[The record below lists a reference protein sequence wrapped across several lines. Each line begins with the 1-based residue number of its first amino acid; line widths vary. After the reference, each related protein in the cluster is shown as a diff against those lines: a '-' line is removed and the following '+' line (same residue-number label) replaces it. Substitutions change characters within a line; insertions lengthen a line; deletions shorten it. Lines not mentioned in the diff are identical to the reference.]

1 MQVKPAVCC
10 WVCKTYE
17 KAPGYTVK
25 TGWLP
30 EGWRRTRRGYAGTVT
45 ICGDCTEAGRKYQK
59 DEDQAWNEVADRLR
73 LMDAMHKELNALC
86 DWGDESFMHAYVHI
100 GNVIKNLRADVS
112 TERILREK
120 AEANYAFMVKKAADQ
135 SLDGYRELGAR
146 CAQLEA
152 ERDEARSKLRGYET
166 APVHVAADVLR
177 SRLRETAQILIEAV
191 GADGPMDAEDAA
203 RKAVEVI
210 EHHREC
216 MRQAGLQAFMRGRS
230 PGEVGDH
237 LHGVLQSYTD
247 KIADYE
253 DLIEALEWAGRR
265 GRERGE

>member
-1 MQVKPAVCC
+1 MSETNDLLAKIA
-10 WVCKTYE
+10 E
-17 KAPGYTVK
+17 
-25 TGWLP
+25 P
-30 EGWRRTRRGYAGTVT
+30 ETPEER
-45 ICGDCTEAGRKYQK
+45 
-59 DEDQAWNEVADRLR
+59 DQAWNEVADRLR

-86 DWGDESFMHAYVHI
+86 DWGDESFMHAYAHI
-100 GNVIKNLRADVS
+100 GNVIKNLRADVR
-112 TERILREK
+112 TEKILREK
-120 AEANYAFMVKKAADQ
+120 AEANYAFMVKKAADR
-135 SLDGYRELGAR
+135 SLDGYQELGAR

-177 SRLRETAQILIEAV
+177 SRLRETAQILIAVGAV

-216 MRQAGLQAFMRGRS
+216 MRQAGLAAFMRGRS
-230 PGEVGDH
+230 PEEVGDH

-247 KIADYE
+247 KIADFE
-253 DLIEALEWAGRR
+253 ESLEICLGPQSPLPPLAKDVVRGAFITTAKRR
-265 GRERGE
+265 GE